1 MEIKVLTL
9 QLCNG
14 PKLPSAEIVAHADL
28 EIGGDLIIRNA
39 ALSVTEGNYSVLP
52 PRKRAGDRPIVGWR
66 KESTFATAINNA
78 VTHVYFAMTG
88 KVEG

>member
-28 EIGGDLIIRNA
+28 EIGGDLVIRKV
-39 ALSVTEGNYSVLP
+39 ALSVAENTYSVLP
-52 PRKRAGDRPIVGWR
+52 PRNRAGDRPVVGWR
-66 KESTFATAINNA
+66 KSSPFGAAINSA
-78 VTHVYFAMTG
+78 VTRVYFAMTG
-88 KVEG
+88 KAEG